1 MALSHTTTKKQV
13 NKEKSS
19 ISLLSLTVGSF
30 AIGMTEFVIMGLLPN
45 VAADLDVSI
54 SSAGQL
60 ITMYALGV
68 AIGAPILTVLTHRIP
83 QKKLLCLLM
92 VLFILGNGISV
103 FAPNYAILM
112 GARLITALT
121 HGTFFG
127 VGAVVASS
135 LVSPDKRA
143 AAVSIMMAGLT
154 IANIIGVPLGTFI
167 GQHMGWRASF
177 GSIAIMGVI
186 ALIGILVFVP
196 KMRQENTGSI
206 TGQITALLKPKL
218 LLYLLIGALGNAG
231 LFTVFTY
238 ITPLLT
244 QITGFAEYHVTWIL
258 VLFGFGVTIGNIV
271 GGKLAD
277 WKLMPS
283 ILGLYFTIC
292 IILTLFTFTVY
303 SPIAAVLTIF
313 LWGAASFAVFPGLQ
327 VRVMNLAQNAPALAS
342 TSSHSAGNLGNAAGA
357 FIGGWVITHLDITA
371 LPWVGAVLVS
381 LGLILG
387 IASYIAERKLQH
399 SEKGYSI

>member
-1 MALSHTTTKKQV
+1 MDLSHTTTKKQA

-45 VAADLDVSI
+45 VAEDLGVSI

-68 AIGAPILTVLTHRIP
+68 AVGAPILTVLTHRIP

-103 FAPNYAILM
+103 FAPNYEILM

-177 GSIAIMGVI
+177 GSIAIMGII

-196 KMRQENTGSI
+196 NMRQKSTGSI

-238 ITPLLT
+238 IAPLLT

-258 VLFGFGVTIGNIV
+258 VLFGCGVTIGNIV

-292 IILTLFTFTVY
+292 IILTLFTFTLY

-327 VRVMNLAQNAPALAS
+327 VRVMNLAQHAPALAS

-357 FIGGWVITHLDITA
+357 FIGGWVITHLDITS
-371 LPWVGAVLVS
+371 LPWVGAVLVA

-387 IASYIAERKLQH
+387 IASYMAERKLQQ